1 MVALL
6 SREDVAELIL
16 TYEDVRERMAARRV
30 YSRKSGGTLPLGTM
44 TCGELITM
52 SRGLMLLVWQQYPDL
67 ADPAAVEELIRS
79 AAVRGAG
86 GAMN

>member
-1 MVALL
+1 MNLIT
-6 SREDVAELIL
+6 REDVAELIL
-16 TYEDVRERMAARRV
+16 TCSDVRERMETKKV
-30 YSRKSGGTLPLGTM
+30 YSRKSDGTVPLGTL

-52 SRGLMLLVWQQYPDL
+52 SRGLMLLVWQQYPEL
-67 ADPAAVEELIRS
+67 ADPAEVEQLIRS